1 MSWAM
6 SDMVM
11 FGIIGALT
19 ASLAVFI
26 ASRRG
31 AKLEPRILEELQ
43 KAGGSLRLPQLVVAV
58 GLKDSFINRG
68 KLIQAVAPLVRRGAV
83 AEDDDPAATAR
94 TRLELK
100 TFRLVH

>member
-1 MSWAM
+1 MI
-6 SDMVM
+6 
-11 FGIIGALT
+11 GIVGAVT
-19 ASLAVFI
+19 ASIAVFV

-94 TRLELK
+94 NRLDLK